1 MDTNPTDEH
10 EQIQELFKR
19 LDKNRDGR
27 IDFDEL
33 NDYFR
38 EVNKTGANKSQ
49 TASDEQAR
57 KLFETIKT
65 NSTDSSSITSS
76 AQAVIENFNF
86 RDFVDYVN
94 RTDRKIEL
102 IFKNLDRDQN
112 GTLSFKSLVFYIRNN
127 GSC

>member
-1 MDTNPTDEH
+1 MDIKQTDEH

-38 EVNKTGANKSQ
+38 EVNKTGSNKSQ
-49 TASDEQAR
+49 AASDEQAR

-65 NSTDSSSITSS
+65 NSTGGDLAS

-112 GTLSFKSLVFYIRNN
+112 GRPYLLSLSNKIYF
-127 GSC
+127 

>member
-1 MDTNPTDEH
+1 MENKSTSSDADH
-10 EQIQELFKR
+10 AQIQELFQQ

-33 NDYFR
+33 NEYFR
-38 EVNKTGANKSQ
+38 EKVNNNNKQTGGSSKAS
-49 TASDEQAR
+49 SDEQAR
-57 KLFETIKT
+57 KLFDSISKS
-65 NSTDSSSITSS
+65 STQPS
-76 AQAVIENFNF
+76 ATQAVIENFDF

-112 GTLSFKSLVFYIRNN
+112 GKTSTK
-127 GSC
+127 

>member
-1 MDTNPTDEH
+1 MENKSTSSDADH
-10 EQIQELFKR
+10 AQIQELFQQ

-33 NDYFR
+33 NEYFR
-38 EVNKTGANKSQ
+38 EKVNNNNNNKQTGGSSKAS
-49 TASDEQAR
+49 SDEQAR
-57 KLFETIKT
+57 KLFDSITTNT
-65 NSTDSSSITSS
+65 NSSGTQPSAS
-76 AQAVIENFNF
+76 AQAVIENFDF

-112 GTLSFKSLVFYIRNN
+112 GKTRSTK
-127 GSC
+127 